1 MTNLHLT
8 VAAVIERNKRFLM
21 IEEVVSNKNV
31 INQPAGHVEYGESLR
46 DAAVREVR
54 EETAW
59 KFSPNAINGIYLWQ
73 NPNTEERFLRIVFCG
88 TCSNHDAAQ
97 PLDTGILRTLWLSR
111 AELVARQDCLRSPMV
126 LSALEDYQ
134 TKVRFPVNMF
144 QQIDLHEL
152 AARARVV

>member
-21 IEEVVSNKNV
+21 VEEVVSNKNV

-46 DAAVREVR
+46 DAVVREVR

-59 KFSPNAINGIYLWQ
+59 RFSPNAINGVYLWQ

-88 TCSNHDAAQ
+88 ACSNHDAAQ

>member
-21 IEEVVSNKNV
+21 VEEIVSNKNV

-46 DAAVREVR
+46 DAVVREVR

-59 KFSPNAINGIYLWQ
+59 RFSPNAINGIYLWQ
-73 NPNTEERFLRIVFCG
+73 HPDTEERFLRIVFCG
-88 TCSNHDAAQ
+88 TCSNHDATQ

-126 LSALEDYQ
+126 LGALEDYQ
-134 TKVRFPVNMF
+134 TKVRYPVNMF
-144 QQIDLHEL
+144 QQIDLHAL

>member
-21 IEEVVSNKNV
+21 VEEVVSNKNV

-46 DAAVREVR
+46 DAVVREVR

-73 NPNTEERFLRIVFCG
+73 HPNTEERFLRIVFCG